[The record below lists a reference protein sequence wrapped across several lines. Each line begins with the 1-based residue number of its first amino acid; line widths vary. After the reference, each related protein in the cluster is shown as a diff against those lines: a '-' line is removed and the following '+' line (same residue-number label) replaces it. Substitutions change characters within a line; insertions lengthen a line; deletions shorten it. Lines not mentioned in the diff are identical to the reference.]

1 MKTAILLLITFG
13 FQSYS
18 SANSTSYTCR
28 TADNSVAFSDDV
40 FSALTENNVTKSA
53 RLQTFITSQKTSTVW
68 EFINDRTKRDV
79 WATFTATKVGPR
91 KTIATGGGEDCEGG
105 NKAGFETTAQRI
117 SGTLH
122 LTGKDRQ
129 IELLCTETLSY
140 HGDCRN

>member
-1 MKTAILLLITFG
+1 MKTAILLLITLG
-13 FQSYS
+13 FQSFS
-18 SANSTSYTCR
+18 FANSISYTCR

-40 FSALTENNVTKSA
+40 FSALTENSVSKSA
-53 RLQTFITSQKTSTVW
+53 KLQTFITAQKTSTVW
-68 EFINDRTKRDV
+68 EFINNRMERDV

-91 KTIATGGGEDCEGG
+91 KTIATGGGEDCNGG
-105 NKAGFETTAQRI
+105 NKAGFETTAQHL

-122 LTGKDRQ
+122 LGGKDRQ